1 MTSPVTSLLT
11 REIAEQPDVLA
22 RLLDAQLPRL
32 AAWRRALRADS
43 VDGIVVVARGSSD
56 NAARYAQYLW
66 SLRTGLPVGL
76 ATPSLHTVY
85 GGRVDVR
92 GKAVVALSQSG
103 ASPDV
108 VAVLAAAREQGA
120 PAVAI
125 TNAPGSPLA
134 EVATEVLDLDA
145 GPERSVAA
153 TKTYTSSVLA
163 VALLAVAL
171 GDPADEAE
179 QVAELHA
186 IPGAVAAAI
195 ALTQGLEQAVA
206 VLAEPRRGVV
216 VGRGLNL
223 GTAYEAA
230 LKLTELTGSL
240 MAPYSPAD
248 LLHGPVAA
256 LGPDVPVLAMAPAP
270 LPAGARSPFSGPVLR
285 RKFQTK
291 IRAITGFVNI
301 DPKSYPSQIEETV
314 SSSARFE
321 PPSRRPATKC
331 PVSAFPLSPSRI
343 HARPQESRR
352 RTRPLTRHQRSRRQ
366 TEVRSKHR
374 PCYDQ
379 RHRRRRVSQSR
390 QRSSLYS
397 RQPPRCQHRDCR

>member
-256 LGPDVPVLAMAPAP
+256 LGPDVPVLAMAPAEPASTSVLELATEAAGRGSPVLVLGPQGVGDPIVLPSAADVAPWLTP
-270 LPAGARSPFSGPVLR
+270 LPAVVPAQLLAQRVAEARGVD
-285 RKFQTK
+285 
-291 IRAITGFVNI
+291 V
-301 DPKSYPSQIEETV
+301 D
-314 SSSARFE
+314 
-321 PPSRRPATKC
+321 RPGG
-331 PVSAFPLSPSRI
+331 LSKVT
-343 HARPQESRR
+343 
-352 RTRPLTRHQRSRRQ
+352 RTT
-366 TEVRSKHR
+366 
-374 PCYDQ
+374 
-379 RHRRRRVSQSR
+379 
-390 QRSSLYS
+390 
-397 RQPPRCQHRDCR
+397 